1 MPTNITFGVLLNQI
15 VEMDERNQILT
26 TRCWINVNWIDHRL
40 SWNASYYEVGN
51 WHNKHLF

>member
-40 SWNASYYEVGN
+40 SWNASYYEVGS
-51 WHNKHLF
+51 WHN